1 MTTRCPRSS
10 TATMNPALGIA
21 VHRKDI
27 VNAKDYAHHMGVDTP
42 MTDVVLMV
50 MDWMKDNGHIDEDQA
65 AMVKYYED
73 KMNVKVGSED
83 NQ

>member
-1 MTTRCPRSS
+1 
-10 TATMNPALGIA
+10 
-21 VHRKDI
+21 
-27 VNAKDYAHHMGVDTP
+27 
-42 MTDVVLMV
+42 MV